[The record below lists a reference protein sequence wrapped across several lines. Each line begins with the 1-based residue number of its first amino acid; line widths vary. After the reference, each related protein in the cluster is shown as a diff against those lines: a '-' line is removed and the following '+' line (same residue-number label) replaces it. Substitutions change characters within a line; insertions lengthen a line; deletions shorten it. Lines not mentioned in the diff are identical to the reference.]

1 MANQLNAL
9 SVPDVGDECVAP
21 GEPPSH
27 FLGSKH
33 SVVDFAAEGL
43 LGLANFGGEPPLVR
57 TAEDQNVNVACGIGF
72 VFRKRSVDPRGFNT
86 CNCLERMPQS
96 RLDADR
102 ALQKGKDGLEV
113 GIAGIDAVVALPA
126 LGFRAQEAVAL
137 KAGELA
143 GDVGGVGAY
152 CRG

>member
-1 MANQLNAL
+1 
-9 SVPDVGDECVAP
+9 
-21 GEPPSH
+21 
-27 FLGSKH
+27 
-33 SVVDFAAEGL
+33 
-43 LGLANFGGEPPLVR
+43 
-57 TAEDQNVNVACGIGF
+57 
-72 VFRKRSVDPRGFNT
+72 
-86 CNCLERMPQS
+86 MPQS

-143 GDVGGVGAY
+143 GDVGGVGAD
-152 CRG
+152 CRGQLADVGAGGKMLDLAGKRPGALAAGGGIDDDEDGGHAD